1 MEKIINIRFEGDNS
15 LKDEQKLSFTRYIN
29 RIFAGQKD
37 DMIASNGHIKIT
49 SKKGQAGD
57 ITFVSDD
64 SKLNKRIGL
73 KLSNS
78 QRTF

>member
-15 LKDEQKLSFTRYIN
+15 LKDEQKLSYTRYIN

-49 SKKGQAGD
+49 SKKGHAGD

-73 KLSNS
+73 RLSNS
-78 QRTF
+78 QLLS

>member
-1 MEKIINIRFEGDNS
+1 VENIINIRFEGDNS
-15 LKDEQKLSFTRYIN
+15 LQDEQKLDYTRYIN
-29 RIFAGQKD
+29 RIFARQKD

-64 SKLNKRIGL
+64 SKLNKRISIR
-73 KLSNS
+73 LSNS
-78 QRTF
+78 QLPS

>member
-1 MEKIINIRFEGDNS
+1 MKNIINIRFEGDNS
-15 LKDEQKLSFTRYIN
+15 LQDEQKLNYTRYIN

-37 DMIASNGHIKIT
+37 DMIASNGYIKIT
-49 SKKGQAGD
+49 SKKGKAAD

-64 SKLNKRIGL
+64 SKLNKRISI

-78 QRTF
+78 QLPS